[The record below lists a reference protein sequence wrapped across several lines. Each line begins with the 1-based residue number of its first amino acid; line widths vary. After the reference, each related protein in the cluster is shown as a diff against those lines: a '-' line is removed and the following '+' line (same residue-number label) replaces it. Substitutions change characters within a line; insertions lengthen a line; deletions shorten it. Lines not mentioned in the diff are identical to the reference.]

1 MGKNPAFQFY
11 VKDWLSDPELQS
23 TSSSTRGIWINALC
37 FMWEARERGKIE
49 GTTQSLSRI
58 LNCTE
63 DEFGLF
69 LKEVSFYNFSDLVTN
84 TNGKV
89 TLINRRMS
97 REYNEVISHRKRQDR
112 YRNKLKD
119 KDGDGISD
127 QEVTPPSPSPSPSP
141 SSKENIY
148 SIFSFWNEQQI
159 IVHRETKTSLAEC
172 INARL
177 EKYKVDEIKEAIKN
191 YKTILFSND
200 YYWTHKW
207 TLKQF
212 LQRGLDLFS
221 TSNNPFDN
229 YRKKSKERSGVID
242 ITKTTEEI
250 K

>member
-1 MGKNPAFQFY
+1 MGKLPYFEFY
-11 VKDWLSDPELQS
+11 PSDWANDTSMLPLKIKGAWIDILCGMWWNGSRGELTGSWEDFSRYLRVDVDETKYCIQCLITYKICDVNTLPNGNLTLISRRIKKDEKNRINNKLRQRIKYHKDREKQEPHALQQEPHIS
-23 TSSSTRGIWINALC
+23 FPSSS
-37 FMWEARERGKIE
+37 
-49 GTTQSLSRI
+49 SS
-58 LNCTE
+58 
-63 DEFGLF
+63 
-69 LKEVSFYNFSDLVTN
+69 SY
-84 TNGKV
+84 
-89 TLINRRMS
+89 
-97 REYNEVISHRKRQDR
+97 
-112 YRNKLKD
+112 KD
-119 KDGDGISD
+119 
-127 QEVTPPSPSPSPSP
+127 
-141 SSKENIY
+141 KENIY

-191 YKTILFSND
+191 YKTILFSKD